1 MAGKIL
7 PVLCSHHQMGI
18 ISDSFKVTLDAL
30 IERDKKSQEDLK
42 HLLVETRSLINTLEA
57 MNLGE

>member
-1 MAGKIL
+1 MAGEIL
-7 PVLCSHHQMGI
+7 PVLYSHHQMGI

-30 IERDKKSQEDLK
+30 IERDKKSKEDLK

-57 MNLGE
+57 MDLGE

>member
-1 MAGKIL
+1 
-7 PVLCSHHQMGI
+7 MGI
-18 ISDSFKVTLDAL
+18 ISDSFKATLDAL
-30 IERDKKSQEDLK
+30 IERDKKSKEDLE